1 MRIFVKNNFK
11 LAVLVVL
18 TVVCALAARAQQFK
32 NLGGGA
38 NETAAMRLPAA
49 ATLGTSSKSATL
61 PIKNRAGE
69 TIEIPIDDAENF
81 KLVLIAPGAENLR
94 VSMALPGKD
103 FFDARGETVL
113 HGVAREQSQYGFDG
127 AQYPAQV
134 FSFANIANGTLRVRL
149 DAATEKQA
157 ANEPAAYAIILSDSM
172 LRLRAALDTLQ
183 IARNRPINF
192 VAALETADETKTE
205 SASLREAT
213 LVVTAPDNRTTEI
226 EFARNGENEFG
237 AQFTPKVAGLH
248 RAQIIAR
255 GTTAEGTEFVRTN
268 EQIFAVAE
276 TSATINRF
284 AFARQID
291 DARFQ
296 IEVPIENLKANQK
309 VLAYAEIWTRGGDKS
324 GARAVAWLGGMTVV
338 KNSFGGKRAKN
349 IALTFDSRWLR
360 EASGE
365 TEFELRN
372 VRLQDPDYFTV
383 LGSRDAVALAG
394 LFAPETIKNGLNE
407 ITDEMRFGK
416 RPAALDAQSAPGGRL
431 LLVHGYCS
439 GGNPWNAAQFAN
451 SAQFADFNQNR
462 THDQFAQ
469 LIRNFG
475 AQFPSFGIVAHSQG
489 GAASLHLYTYYWS
502 GLDSATGN
510 RLIQS
515 VGTPYQGTALA
526 GNLAAIGE
534 IFGAGCGANQNLTYG
549 GAATWLAGIPTWAR
563 AKVFYHTTSFADV
576 WWRYDYCQ
584 LASDVI
590 LGDPDDGVVER
601 AFAQLAGAN
610 NLGHK
615 TGWCHTSNM
624 RDPAQTAD
632 SARNSTMNQNAAR

>member
-1 MRIFVKNNFK
+1 MRTFVENIIKSVIFV
-11 LAVLVVL
+11 VLPL
-18 TVVCALAARAQQFK
+18 ICALAANAQEFK

-38 NETAAMRLPAA
+38 DETAAMRLPDA
-49 ATLGTSSKSATL
+49 ATLGTSSKSAVL
-61 PIKNRAGE
+61 PLKNRAGE
-69 TIEIPIDDAENF
+69 TIEIPVDDAENF
-81 KLVLIAPGAENLR
+81 RLVLIAPESENLR
-94 VSMALPGKD
+94 VSLALPGEE
-103 FFDARGETVL
+103 FFDARGGDELTRRGATRET
-113 HGVAREQSQYGFDG
+113 SQYGFDG
-127 AQYPAQV
+127 AQYAAQV
-134 FSFANIANGTLRVRL
+134 FSFDKIATGVLRVRL
-149 DAATEKQA
+149 DAATAKSARGETA
-157 ANEPAAYAIILSDSM
+157 AFAIVSSDSP
-172 LRLRAALDTLQ
+172 LRLRAHLDDLQ

-192 VAALETADETKTE
+192 VAALETAGETAKT
-205 SASLREAT
+205 SLASLREAT
-213 LVVTAPDNRTTEI
+213 LLITAPDNRTTEI
-226 EFARNGENEFG
+226 EFARNGENEFA
-237 AQFTPKVAGLH
+237 AQFMPKIAGLH
-248 RAQIIAR
+248 RAQIVAR
-255 GTTAEGTEFVRTN
+255 GTTAEGAEFVRTN

-276 TSATINRF
+276 ASATINRF

-296 IEVPIENLKANQK
+296 IEIPTENLKTNQK
-309 VLAYAEIWTRGGDKS
+309 VLAYAEIWTRGSDKNE
-324 GARAVAWLGGMTVV
+324 ARPVAWLGGMTVV

-360 EASGE
+360 DAKAE
-365 TEFELRN
+365 TDFELRN

-383 LGSRDAVALAG
+383 LGSRDAISLAG

-416 RPAALDAQSAPGGRL
+416 RPAALDAQSAPGGKL

-439 GGNPWNAAQFAN
+439 GNNPWNAAQFAN

-502 GLDSATGN
+502 GLDSATGA

-534 IFGAGCGANQNLTYG
+534 IFGAGCGANQNLTYS

-563 AKVFYHTTSFADV
+563 AKVFYHTTSFTDV
-576 WWRYDYCQ
+576 W
-584 LASDVI
+584 
-590 LGDPDDGVVER
+590 
-601 AFAQLAGAN
+601 
-610 NLGHK
+610 
-615 TGWCHTSNM
+615 
-624 RDPAQTAD
+624 
-632 SARNSTMNQNAAR
+632 STLR